1 MFLKLLNNKNFFIIT
16 CLGFVAGLPLA
27 LILSTLKATL
37 FESGFDLTTIG
48 FLSLLSLP
56 YSLKMFVAPA
66 FDCFSVSFLYKKFG
80 QKKSWIL
87 VMQLLLIITC
97 FGLSWAV
104 LQNNLW
110 LITIFALLIAV
121 FSACQDI
128 VIDAYRIESFTLQDQ
143 GIATMLYIYGYRLGM
158 LVSGGFALYLATTL
172 PWYAVYAV
180 MGCLIFCFMIFL
192 IITNQHEDEKNILS
206 TNKKDV
212 FKQAWLFIIDAY
224 RDLINKNKW
233 YFILLFIIFFKL
245 TDAFA
250 GNMIMP
256 FLLDIGYSKKELA
269 TILKTCGLFATL
281 FGVFLGAI
289 LVKKIKMQ
297 HLLYLALILQATSN
311 LAFCYLAKENQQ
323 YITLLNFNF
332 DINLLLVVLIENIS
346 GGIGDV
352 VFVAYLTSLCNKN
365 FSATQYALF
374 TSLGSLA
381 RSFLASS
388 AGIYANY
395 LGWYD
400 FFVFSVFLVI
410 PALAFL
416 FLIGKN
422 SNVSQKSLT

>member
-1 MFLKLLNNKNFFIIT
+1 MFLKIFANRNFLIIA
-16 CLGFVAGLPLA
+16 CLGLVAGLPLA

-37 FESGFDLTTIG
+37 FEKGFDLSTIG

-66 FDCFSVSFLYKKFG
+66 FDCFNAPFLQKHFG

-87 VMQLLLIITC
+87 INQ
-97 FGLSWAV
+97 FGLILSCIGLAFAV
-104 LQNNLW
+104 KQNNL
-110 LITIFALLIAV
+110 LFIASFGLLIAV

-128 VIDAYRIESFTLQDQ
+128 VIDAYRIENFSLQDQ
-143 GIATMLYIYGYRLGM
+143 GIATMIYIYGYRLGM
-158 LVSGGFALYLATTL
+158 LLSGGFALFLATSFAWHL
-172 PWYAVYAV
+172 VYFVIAF
-180 MGCLIFCFMIFL
+180 LIFFLML
-192 IITNQHEDEKNILS
+192 IIIFSH
-206 TNKKDV
+206 KKEPNNFYLPSKKTDL
-212 FKQAWLFIIDAY
+212 FKKAWLFIIDAY
-224 RDLINKNKW
+224 RDFLSREKW
-233 YFILLFIIFFKL
+233 HFILLFIIFFKL

-256 FLLDIGYSKKELA
+256 FLLDVGYSKKELA
-269 TILKTCGLFATL
+269 GVLKTFGLFATL

-289 LVKKIKMQ
+289 LVKKTKIQ
-297 HLLYLALILQATSN
+297 HLLYFALFLQAVSN
-311 LAFCYLAKENQQ
+311 LTFCFLAKSHSN
-323 YITLLNFNF
+323 YVDAWGINF
-332 DINLLLVVLIENIS
+332 DINLLLVVFVENIS
-346 GGIGDV
+346 GGIGDL

-381 RSFLASS
+381 RSLLASS

-395 LGWYD
+395 LGWYH
-400 FFVFSVFLVI
+400 FFIFSVFLAI

-422 SNVSQKSLT
+422 SNLLRNNQN

>member
-1 MFLKLLNNKNFFIIT
+1 MFLTLLNNRNFFIIA

-37 FESGFDLTTIG
+37 FENGFDLSTIG

-56 YSLKMFVAPA
+56 YSLKMLVAPV
-66 FDCFSVSFLYKKFG
+66 FDCFYVPFLHKKFG

-87 VMQLLLIITC
+87 VLQFFLIISC
-97 FGLSWAV
+97 FGLSLAV
-104 LQNNLW
+104 WQNNLW
-110 LITIFALLIAV
+110 LITIFAVLIAV

-128 VIDAYRIESFTLQDQ
+128 VIDAYRIENFTLQDQ
-143 GIATMLYIYGYRLGM
+143 GIATMIYVYGYRFGM
-158 LVSGGFALYLATTL
+158 LISGGFALYLATQFA
-172 PWYAVYAV
+172 WYFVYAV
-180 MGCLIFCFMIFL
+180 MACLIFFFMILL
-192 IITNQHEDEKNILS
+192 IITHQYKDQKITLPKHQIAILKHS
-206 TNKKDV
+206 
-212 FKQAWLFIIDAY
+212 WLFIINAY
-224 RDLINKNKW
+224 RDLMNKNKW

-256 FLLDIGYSKKELA
+256 FLLDLGYSKKELA

-281 FGVFLGAI
+281 CGVCLGAV
-289 LVKKIKMQ
+289 LVKKIKINQ
-297 HLLYLALILQATSN
+297 ILYLSLLLQAFSN
-311 LAFCYLAKENQQ
+311 LAFCYLAKENQH
-323 YITLLNFNF
+323 YINLWNLNF

-352 VFVAYLTSLCNKN
+352 VFIAYLTSLCNKN

-374 TSLGSLA
+374 SSLGSLA
-381 RSFLASS
+381 RSLLASS
-388 AGIYANY
+388 AGVYVYY
-395 LGWYD
+395 LGWYN
-400 FFVFSVFLVI
+400 FFIFSVFLVI

-422 SNVSQKSLT
+422 SHVS